1 MTIFLKIFSSCLSCP
16 SWIKNTWFS
25 SCLSCPSWIKNTWFS
40 SCLSC
45 PSWIKDMLCCPRE
58 TSPRSFH
65 SVILPPQ
72 VAHVRGG
79 LLRCATTPV
88 RRPGVIHGVT
98 PPGSV
103 LTLSHHGVPPGSLHA
118 LSLHGVPPGS
128 VLTLSSVGKKTL
140 LSFAFSFY
148 CRNFAYE
155 INHNDKTCK
164 R

>member
-1 MTIFLKIFSSCLSCP
+1 MVLFVPFVS
-16 SWIKNTWFS
+16 FVEED
-25 SCLSCPSWIKNTWFS
+25 TWFS

-65 SVILPPQ
+65 FPRSIPQ

-79 LLRCATTPV
+79 LLRCAPTNV

-103 LTLSHHGVPPGSLHA
+103 PARSEPLMPSGVSAHSKRASHAPRGLCHSKPSWHLSPLLLCHKTLSPLLLCLHIN
-118 LSLHGVPPGS
+118 LFFL
-128 VLTLSSVGKKTL
+128 
-140 LSFAFSFY
+140 
-148 CRNFAYE
+148 YE
-155 INHNDKTCK
+155 INLSVKK
-164 R
+164 SVLSVL